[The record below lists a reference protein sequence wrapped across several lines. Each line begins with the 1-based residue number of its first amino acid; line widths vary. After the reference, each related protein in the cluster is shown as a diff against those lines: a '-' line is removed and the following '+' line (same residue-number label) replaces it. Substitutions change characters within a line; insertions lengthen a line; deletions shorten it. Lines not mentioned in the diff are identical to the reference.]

1 MKPEHFLTPYKK
13 RNSGWIKDFNIRP
26 EPITILEEN
35 SGSTFF
41 NINCTN
47 ILFDSSP
54 SAKEIQM
61 NINNVT

>member
-1 MKPEHFLTPYKK
+1 MKQEHFLTPYKK
-13 RNSGWIKDFNIRP
+13 RNSEWIKDFNIRP